1 MTECPSAMRLCFLP
15 CDQLSTRLQRGRQ
28 GWTSDSP
35 SAPVYALAKR
45 AVEGDLGEGAL
56 ENGELLVV
64 QLREE

>member
-1 MTECPSAMRLCFLP
+1 MPPQARKPGL
-15 CDQLSTRLQRGRQ
+15 D
-28 GWTSDSP
+28 
-35 SAPVYALAKR
+35 APARRRRRVYALAKG